1 MVNKVILVLK
11 ENFCNDIVW
20 IEGGDLLRNI
30 SKLSYLIVEVGES
43 FRA

>member
-11 ENFCNDIVW
+11 ENICNDIVW
-20 IEGGDLLRNI
+20 IEDSVLRRKI
-30 SKLSYLIVEVGES
+30 SKLSYLIAYIGES

>member
-20 IEGGDLLRNI
+20 IEGCDLLRNI
-30 SKLSYLIVEVGES
+30 SKISYLIADVGES